1 MLGMEIYRGLR
12 GKIMI
17 SIFNRKQL
25 LTTCDITIQ
34 SKIRDVLAANNVDY
48 TINPIMGL
56 YGSPRAEY
64 KIYVH
69 KKDYEQACY
78 LIKDVFR

>member
-1 MLGMEIYRGLR
+1 
-12 GKIMI
+12 MI
-17 SIFNRKQL
+17 TIFNRKQL
-25 LTTCDITIQ
+25 IITYDITIQ
-34 SKIRDVLAANNVDY
+34 SKIRDILAANGVDY
-48 TINPIMGL
+48 TIMGL
-56 YGSPRAEY
+56 YGSTRAEY